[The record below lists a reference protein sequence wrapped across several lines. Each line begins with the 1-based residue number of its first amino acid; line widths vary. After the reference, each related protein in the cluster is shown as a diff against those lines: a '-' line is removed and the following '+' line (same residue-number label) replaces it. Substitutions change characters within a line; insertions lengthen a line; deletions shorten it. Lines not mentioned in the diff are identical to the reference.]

1 MFISVMQDIVDS
13 ECFSITLDTILI
25 LKSSKNTKNRYKIA
39 ENRNLKDTNKELKK
53 QICYGNY

>member
-1 MFISVMQDIVDS
+1 MQDIVDS